1 MALISSMAAASLT
14 GSAKE
19 IACISALAA
28 NREKMFSERIFPPVS
43 GGKNGRGSV
52 SKILIGFL

>member
-1 MALISSMAAASLT
+1 MAAASLT